1 MYFTKFNNTVL
12 TYFIISIHLFTLWFS
27 FNESPFEY
35 TLSKIGNLFDYK
47 LKFIVWGLITGILL
61 FITIYNIYKKYNY
74 HDKKSFKFLLFS
86 ILFLV
91 LTVLTP
97 TIDNTF
103 VENDY
108 EFVDYEIK
116 NTSFFN
122 FHNIFAF
129 LFSLFLM
136 FSLFLFSKYLS
147 SYNKKIYLKSFNW
160 FLITLGGSLLMLFL
174 FGFTGIFELFFFIS
188 LSVFLLILNLFK

>member
-1 MYFTKFNNTVL
+1 
-12 TYFIISIHLFTLWFS
+12 
-27 FNESPFEY
+27 
-35 TLSKIGNLFDYK
+35 
-47 LKFIVWGLITGILL
+47 
-61 FITIYNIYKKYNY
+61 
-74 HDKKSFKFLLFS
+74 
-86 ILFLV
+86 

-116 NTSFFN
+116 NTFFFN